1 MASPKSKE
9 KKTKRNA
16 NGEGTIYERKDGRWC
31 GTATTGRNTDGSL
44 KRKYL
49 YGSSRNEVYKK
60 MVELQRNMHL
70 NDGYIKSENMTLK
83 QWGSICLFDYIKPTI
98 RPGTFQ
104 RKESVY
110 RVHISEDNIGTM
122 KLKDIKPYHM
132 QRFLNNKTMDLVD
145 SSIKKIYEL
154 LNQFFKLAISNDLLW
169 KNPMDNVIVPRS
181 NKNSKELQVFSRDEQ
196 KKYMASLEDEKL
208 KALYLTALFTGMREG
223 ELVALKWNNIDLKK
237 NIISVVESYEHVK
250 IFDDPDDVTKY
261 HYETVAQPPKTK
273 AGKRKIPI
281 PEMLVDVLRKHRIQ
295 QKEMGMKRAGSSF
308 NKTGLAFCTTV
319 GTPLRA
325 RNVMRK
331 HQVVCDKA
339 EVTKITF
346 HELRRTFAT
355 RMFEEGADI
364 KQVQYWMGHSTIDI
378 SLSIYIL
385 VTEDQKIATANKQNE
400 LFKSLTT

>member
-1 MASPKSKE
+1 MARPKSKE
-9 KKTKRNA
+9 KKKKRNA
-16 NGEGTIYERKDGRWC
+16 NGEGTIYERPDGRWC
-31 GTATTGRNTDGSL
+31 GIITIGNNPDGSL

-49 YGSSRNEVYKK
+49 YAKSREEVHKK
-60 MVELQRNMHL
+60 VVGLQRNMHL

-110 RVHISEDNIGTM
+110 RVHVSEDKVGAM
-122 KLKDIKPYHM
+122 KLKDIKPYHI
-132 QRFLNNKTMDLVD
+132 QRFLNNKTGTLVD
-145 SSIKKIYEL
+145 SSIKKVYEL
-154 LNQFFKLAISNDLLW
+154 LNQFFRLAISNDLLW
-169 KNPMDNVIVPRS
+169 KNPMDNVIIPKS
-181 NKNSKELQVFSRDEQ
+181 LKNSKELQVFSRDEQ
-196 KKYMASLEDEKL
+196 KKYMAELEGEKL

-223 ELVALKWNNIDLKK
+223 ELVALKWKNIDLKK
-237 NIISVVESYEHVK
+237 GVINVVESYEHVK
-250 IFDDPDDVTKY
+250 IFDDPEDVSEY
-261 HYETVAQPPKTK
+261 HYETVVQPPKTK
-273 AGKRKIPI
+273 AGKRKLPI
-281 PEMLVDVLRKHRIQ
+281 PEMLSEVLKKHKIQ
-295 QKEMGMKRAGSSF
+295 QKETAMRRAGSSF
-308 NKTGLAFCTTV
+308 NKSGLAFCTSV

-331 HQVVCDKA
+331 HQEVCELA
-339 EVTKITF
+339 GVTKITF

-364 KQVQYWMGHSTIDI
+364 KQVQYWMGHSTIDV